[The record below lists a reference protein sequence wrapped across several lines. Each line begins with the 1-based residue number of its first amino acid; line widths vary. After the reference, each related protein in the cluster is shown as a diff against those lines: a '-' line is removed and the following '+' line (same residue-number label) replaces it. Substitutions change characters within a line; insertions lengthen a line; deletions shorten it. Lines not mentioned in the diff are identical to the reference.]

1 MGLSPNGAE
10 ARAKSN
16 HDRLIV
22 VEEEGTCTVRALPGY
37 IGPSLTVEVALV
49 DGKVADARS
58 IDAESS

>member
-1 MGLSPNGAE
+1 MGLSLEGAE
-10 ARAKSN
+10 SRAKSR

-22 VEEEGTCTVRALPGY
+22 VEEEGSCTVRALAGY

-58 IDAESS
+58 IEAGSS